1 MRRSTPLNPE
11 VIGSILQSHR
21 YDSYFNLGVTLVCD
35 VQSIFNF
42 SNNNTWFFFLYTKEL
57 FLSVQFWD
65 TSDRKSGWKKIYWYT
80 LYLNR

>member
-42 SNNNTWFFFLYTKEL
+42 SNNNT
-57 FLSVQFWD
+57 
-65 TSDRKSGWKKIYWYT
+65 
-80 LYLNR
+80 